1 VNRQLLEKI
10 YQVAQE
16 LPPLVLNSVIHSLG
30 EQVFDSHYPFI
41 DQILNQLS
49 NPMFR
54 RLVGELFTL
63 WQQNQSDWDSR
74 AIASALMA
82 SAYSIQTTQQSLAAE
97 LVWTG
102 PPTLGIPVRRTDQ
115 VLLQLIRDT
124 QQQLIIIS
132 FAVYKIPEIAEA
144 LLEALERGI
153 QLKIILE
160 TTQAEGGKMS
170 FKGTTAL
177 GQKILRD
184 AQVFLWPVEKRLH
197 DPQGRYGSLHIKSVI
212 SDQKYLFITSAN
224 LTEYALTL
232 NMEMGVLLK
241 SPALASQVTD
251 LIYHLIHQEVLVK
264 L

>member
-1 VNRQLLEKI
+1 MNLQLLEKI
-10 YQVAQE
+10 HQVAQE
-16 LPPLVLNSVIHSLG
+16 LPPLVLNSVIHSLA
-30 EQVFDSHYPFI
+30 EQVFDSYHPFI

-49 NPMFR
+49 NPKFR

-63 WQQNQSDWDSR
+63 WQQDQSNWDSR

-82 SAYSIQTTQQSLAAE
+82 SAYSIQTDQQSLAAE

-102 PPTLGIPVRRTDQ
+102 PPTLGIPLRRTDQ

-132 FAVYKIPEIAEA
+132 FAVYKIPEIASA
-144 LLEALERGI
+144 LLEALNRGV
-153 QLKIILE
+153 QVKIIVE
-160 TTQAEGGKMS
+160 TAQEEGGKMS
-170 FKGTTAL
+170 FPGTTAL
-177 GQKILRD
+177 GRKIIEN
-184 AQVFLWPVEKRLH
+184 AQVFLWPIEKRPH

-212 SDQKYLFITSAN
+212 ADQKYLFITSAN

-241 SPALASQVTD
+241 SPALASQVSE
-251 LIYHLIHQEVLVK
+251 LIHQLIHQKVLVE